1 MGQNETAGHNE
12 TVALLCVVVSTRMG
26 VREIYIYSREH
37 EAILLNHKQK
47 KWQKEAMMSM
57 KKGIFNVQ
65 SAYF

>member
-47 KWQKEAMMSM
+47 KWQKRSHDVNE
-57 KKGIFNVQ
+57 KG
-65 SAYF
+65 YL

>member
-12 TVALLCVVVSTRMG
+12 TVALLCVVVSTRTG

-47 KWQKEAMMSM
+47 NGKKEAMMSM
-57 KKGIFNVQ
+57 KKGIFDVQ
-65 SAYF
+65 FAYF

>member
-37 EAILLNHKQK
+37 EPILLNHKQK

-57 KKGIFNVQ
+57 KQGIFNVQ

>member
-12 TVALLCVVVSTRMG
+12 TVALLCVVVSTRTG